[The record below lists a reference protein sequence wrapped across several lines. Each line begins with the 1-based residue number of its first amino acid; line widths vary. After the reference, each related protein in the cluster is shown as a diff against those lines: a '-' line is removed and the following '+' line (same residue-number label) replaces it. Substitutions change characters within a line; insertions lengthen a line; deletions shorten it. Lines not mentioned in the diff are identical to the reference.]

1 MNRILNRTLN
11 RNTLTA
17 MMTMAMMVD
26 TVHREFAVHSKVLS
40 RCFSCHPQRTVA
52 ASHCDPSQEDKDL
65 CTTFG
70 VPLEEEVSTKD
81 LPLNIPGNEYR
92 NPDL

>member
-1 MNRILNRTLN
+1 
-11 RNTLTA
+11 

-26 TVHREFAVHSKVLS
+26 TVHREFAVHSKMLS

-65 CTTFG
+65 CTTIG

-81 LPLNIPGNEYR
+81 LSSVLREDILVFLHHYFSILKCR
-92 NPDL
+92 F